1 MTEREAAAKDWLTR
15 NEFRW
20 NEIKSLEMRLEEM
33 RDQVNKSVAPPKEIC
48 VQTQPRNVQAEKIA
62 DIVDFEKK
70 IDELKARYQSLEQVT
85 VQTIEK
91 LRDPVKINILLFRY
105 VYHRSWSYIAGKM
118 HYKESYIYV
127 LHSKALNSLYPLIE
141 WAAD

>member
-1 MTEREAAAKDWLTR
+1 MTDREAAAKDWLSR

-20 NEIKSLEMRLEEM
+20 NEIKSLELRLEEM
-33 RDQVNKSVAPPKEIC
+33 RDQVNKSVAEPKEIC

-70 IDELKARYQSLEQVT
+70 IVDLRKRYELLEKTT
-85 VQTIEK
+85 VETIEK
-91 LRDPVKINILLFRY
+91 LRDPVKVNILLFRY

-118 HYKESYIYV
+118 HYKESYIYA
-127 LHSKALNSLYPLIE
+127 LHQKALNSIYPLIE
-141 WAAD
+141 WSAD

>member
-1 MTEREAAAKDWLTR
+1 MTDREAASKDWLQR

-20 NEIKSLEMRLEEM
+20 NEIKSLELRLEEM
-33 RDQVNKSVAPPKEIC
+33 RDQVNKSVAAPKEIC

-70 IDELKARYQSLEQVT
+70 IVDLRKRYELLEQTT
-85 VQTIEK
+85 VETINK
-91 LRDPVKINILLFRY
+91 LRDPVKENILLFRY

-118 HYKESYIYV
+118 HYKESYIYA
-127 LHSKALNSLYPLIE
+127 LHSKALNSLYPLIDFTAE
-141 WAAD
+141 

>member
-1 MTEREAAAKDWLTR
+1 MTDREAAAKDWLSR

-20 NEIKSLEMRLEEM
+20 NEIKSLELRLEEM
-33 RDQVNKSVAPPKEIC
+33 RDQVNKSVAEPKEIC

-70 IDELKARYQSLEQVT
+70 IVDLRKHYELLEKTT
-85 VQTIEK
+85 VETIEK
-91 LRDPVKINILLFRY
+91 LRDPVKVNILLFRY

-118 HYKESYIYV
+118 HYKESYIYA
-127 LHSKALNSLYPLIE
+127 LHHKALNSLYPLIDFT
-141 WAAD
+141 AD

>member
-1 MTEREAAAKDWLTR
+1 MTDREAAAKDWLQR

-20 NEIKSLEMRLEEM
+20 NEIKSLELRLEEM
-33 RDQVNKSVAPPKEIC
+33 RDQVNKSVAAPKEIC

-70 IDELKARYQSLEQVT
+70 IVDLRKRYELLEQTT
-85 VQTIEK
+85 VETINK
-91 LRDPVKINILLFRY
+91 LRDPVKENILLFRY

-118 HYKESYIYV
+118 HYKESYIYA
-127 LHSKALNSLYPLIE
+127 LHSKALNSLYPLIDFTAE
-141 WAAD
+141 

>member
-1 MTEREAAAKDWLTR
+1 MTDREAAAKDWLQR

-20 NEIKSLEMRLEEM
+20 NEIKSLELRLEEM
-33 RDQVNKSVAPPKEIC
+33 RDQVNKSVAAPKEIC

-70 IDELKARYQSLEQVT
+70 IVDLRKRYELLEQTT
-85 VQTIEK
+85 VETINK
-91 LRDPVKINILLFRY
+91 LRDPVKENILLFRY

-118 HYKESYIYV
+118 HYKESYIYA
-127 LHSKALNSLYPLIE
+127 LHSNALNSLYPLIDFT
-141 WAAD
+141 AD

>member
-1 MTEREAAAKDWLTR
+1 MTDREAAAKDWLQR

-20 NEIKSLEMRLEEM
+20 NEIKSLELRLEEM
-33 RDQVNKSVAPPKEIC
+33 RDQVNKSVAEPKEIC

-70 IDELKARYQSLEQVT
+70 IVDLRKRYELLEKTT
-85 VQTIEK
+85 VETIEK
-91 LRDPVKINILLFRY
+91 LRDPVKVNILLFRY

-118 HYKESYIYV
+118 HYKESYIYA
-127 LHSKALNSLYPLIE
+127 LHHKALNSLYPLIDFT
-141 WAAD
+141 AD

>member
-1 MTEREAAAKDWLTR
+1 MTDREAAAKDWLQR

-20 NEIKSLEMRLEEM
+20 NEIKSLELRLEEM
-33 RDQVNKSVAPPKEIC
+33 RDQMNKSVAAPKEIC

-70 IDELKARYQSLEQVT
+70 IVDLRKRYELLEQTT
-85 VQTIEK
+85 VETINK
-91 LRDPVKINILLFRY
+91 LRDPVKENILLFRY

-118 HYKESYIYV
+118 HYKESYIYAR
-127 LHSKALNSLYPLIE
+127 HSKALNSLYPLIDFT
-141 WAAD
+141 AD

>member
-1 MTEREAAAKDWLTR
+1 MTDREAASKDWLSR

-20 NEIKSLEMRLEEM
+20 NEIKSLELRLEEM
-33 RDQVNKSVAPPKEIC
+33 RDQVNRSVAEPKEIC

-70 IDELKARYQSLEQVT
+70 IAEMKKRYELLEQTT
-85 VQTIEK
+85 VRTIGK
-91 LRDPVKINILLFRY
+91 LKDPVKENILIFRY

-118 HYKESYIYV
+118 HYKESYIYA
-127 LHSKALNSLYPLIE
+127 LHLKALNSLYPLIDFTAE
-141 WAAD
+141 